1 MARFVALLRAIN
13 VSGHRQIGMAD
24 LRRSLQ
30 AAGLSDVQ
38 TYLQSGNVVLD
49 ASDEDPEA
57 IAGTIQA
64 RIAAD
69 FGHQVEVLVVPC
81 AAMDRVVSSN
91 PFASHPDLDE
101 RWFHATFLFGPV
113 SEEVFAGL
121 KLPAGQGELAAFAG
135 NVVFLCLPNG
145 YGRTKLTNAYFER
158 ALRTPATTRNWRTVC
173 ALAGMC
179 ADCRGGEAPLRE
191 APLRATAAPPPAGDA
206 PPPRPDARRK
216 PGSVA

>member
-158 ALRTPATTRNWRTVC
+158 ALRTPGTTRNWRPVT

-179 ADCRGGEAPLRE
+179 RCAGADDAPALKGVTPRT
-191 APLRATAAPPPAGDA
+191 PAAPG
-206 PPPRPDARRK
+206 
-216 PGSVA
+216 PGSA